1 VTSATLEPIMISS
14 IMITLIVSVAGVLRH
29 LLRVRQQRVVG
40 ELRLQMQNRV
50 LDRIERP
57 EQLLEYLGSEQG
69 SRWLEVDQGPAGGA
83 AGRILGSL
91 QVGAVTLLVG
101 LTLFFLQGRF
111 SRDEGVAE
119 VLTLVGAVAAAA
131 GLGFL
136 ISALGAFVLGR
147 RWGLLPEAAR
157 PEVAR
162 RSASGEG
169 GE

>member
-1 VTSATLEPIMISS
+1 MTQQALEPFMVSA

-29 LLRVRQQRVVG
+29 LLRVRQQRQLA

-50 LDRIERP
+50 LDRLERP
-57 EQLLEYLGSEQG
+57 EQLLEYLGSDEG
-69 SRWLEVDQGPAGGA
+69 RRWLELDEEATSGA

-91 QVGAVTLLVG
+91 QVGAVALLVG
-101 LTLFFLQGRF
+101 VTLFFLQGRF

-119 VLTLVGAVAAAA
+119 VLTLVGAVGAAT

-136 ISALGAFVLGR
+136 VSAAAAFVLGR
-147 RWGLLPEAAR
+147 RWGLLPEGS
-157 PEVAR
+157 R
-162 RSASGEG
+162 RAASGG